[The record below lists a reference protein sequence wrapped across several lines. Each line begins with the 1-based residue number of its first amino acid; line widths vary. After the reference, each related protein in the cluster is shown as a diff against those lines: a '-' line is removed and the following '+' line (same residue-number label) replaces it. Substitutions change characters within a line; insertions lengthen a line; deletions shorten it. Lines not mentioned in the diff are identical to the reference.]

1 MIWDT
6 LNEDEIL
13 ERTNAQSLFEQNMLE
28 YGRHKYWKDYDRAP
42 DEGIPEQELMDSCIK
57 ELRDVYSEWIDKLC
71 QNRKT
76 PQWLSPL
83 LELGPS
89 KMADITIRAV
99 IKSWFSKTYWN
110 HDWGGNNS
118 VIPPLAQ
125 TVATHIAQD
134 ASDIIAFQRAKDI
147 NKEDWLKQSKWIKNW
162 TPKRCKAFAEKI
174 ENNIKLSVK
183 QKHDFGHH
191 MLRIAASLNVIM
203 LTSHT
208 TKKNGKIRKYLSVE
222 FHPTI
227 LKDLHLRHELMQ
239 NSTLVYRPMLSK
251 PEKHTVASSG
261 GYIHHQLRKPVVQR
275 YRSNFFGSDKKEQRF
290 SEPSELV
297 LKGLNHL
304 SETEWKVNEEVLDV
318 MKNMFENNTQLAN
331 LPVFSFEEFMFNEEY
346 PKEGSKEDKAKW
358 CQKREETWGNWYRQ
372 EQSRGRMLV
381 RLKLAEELLP
391 WGFFYHGY
399 SLDFRGRAYTICELL
414 SPQSSDFDRGLIC
427 FANGQKLNDKGRY
440 WQKVN
445 LANLFDQDKISFD
458 DRVRWVEEN
467 WNMFVRIAEDPYEN
481 KEWIDDSKKKNKS
494 FQRLAAIF
502 DITRDDGVSYLPVNL
517 DGKCNGNQHWAAIMK
532 DKVIAQLTGV
542 SPSDFPED
550 LYQFVADRT
559 TEYCLLHKDNN
570 AWYDL
575 FLEYWKNKILR
586 KVTKRSTMCEPYGL
600 TFYGIQRYLREEGH
614 LDWVPKDK
622 RGAAIVELARAIKAS
637 LDRTLQEPNKGKA
650 YLKEIVLKANAKN
663 KHLVWVTPSGFKV
676 VHYYNRRQKRRSL
689 ASLFNKKELTFYVRT
704 DDVSDREASQAI
716 APNFI
721 HSLDAA
727 HMFLTIDSLIS
738 KGITN
743 LSMIHDSYGCMPND
757 VEEMSATLR
766 VEFVKIHKS
775 NQLENLRR
783 QAQLQLGELLP
794 TVPETGDLKIEK
806 VIQSKYFFA

>member
-6 LNEDEIL
+6 LSDDEVL
-13 ERTNAQSLFEQNMLE
+13 ERTNSQSLFEQNMLE

-76 PQWLSPL
+76 PQWLAPL

-110 HDWGGNNS
+110 HDWGNNS

-134 ASDIIAFQRAKDI
+134 SCDIIAFQRAKEI
-147 NKEDWLKQSKWIKNW
+147 NREDWLKQSKWIKNW
-162 TPKRCKAFAEKI
+162 TPKRCKAFAEKV

-191 MLRIAASLNVIM
+191 MLRIAASLNVII
-203 LTSHT
+203 LTTHT
-208 TKKNGKIRKYLSVE
+208 TKRNGKIRKYLSVE

-239 NSTLVYRPMLSK
+239 NSTLVYRPMISK
-251 PEKHTVASSG
+251 PVEHTMAASG
-261 GYIHHQLRKPVVQR
+261 GYIHNNLRKPVVQR
-275 YRSNFFGSDKKEQRF
+275 YRSNFFGTDKKEQRF
-290 SEPSELV
+290 SQPSQLV
-297 LKGLNHL
+297 LDGLNHM
-304 SETEWKVNEEVLDV
+304 SKTEWKINKDVFDV
-318 MKNMFENNTQLAN
+318 MSNLFKNNTQLAN
-331 LPVFSFEEFMFNEEY
+331 LPIYSFEDFMFNDVYPDEGTKEE
-346 PKEGSKEDKAKW
+346 KAKW
-358 CQKREETWGNWYRQ
+358 CQKREESWGDWYRQ
-372 EQSRGRMLV
+372 EQGRGRMLV
-381 RLKLAEELLP
+381 RLKLAEELIP
-391 WGFFYHGY
+391 WEFFYHSY

-414 SPQSSDFDRGLIC
+414 SPQSSDFDRGLIA
-427 FANGQKLNDKGRY
+427 FAEGQKLNERGRY

-445 LANLFDQDKISFD
+445 IANLFDQDKISFD
-458 DRVRWVEEN
+458 KRVAWVEDN
-467 WNMFVRIAEDPYEN
+467 WDMIKRIAEDPYEN
-481 KEWIDDSKKKNKS
+481 KEWIDTAKKKNKS
-494 FQRLAAIF
+494 FQRLAACF
-502 DITRDDGVSYLPVNL
+502 DIVREDGMSFLPINL

-532 DKVIAQLTGV
+532 DKTIAHLTGV
-542 SPSDFPED
+542 SPSTTPED
-550 LYQFVADRT
+550 LYQFVADKT
-559 TEYCLLHKDNN
+559 TDYCDFHKEENQ
-570 AWYDL
+570 WYDM
-575 FLEYWKNKILR
+575 FLNFWENKILR

-600 TFYGIQRYLREEGH
+600 TFYGIQRYLKEEGH
-614 LDWVPKDK
+614 LEWVEKENQ
-622 RGAAIVELARAIKAS
+622 GAAIVELARAIKAS
-637 LDRTLQEPNKGKA
+637 LDSTLEEPNKGKA
-650 YLKEIVLKANAKN
+650 YLKEIILKANAKN
-663 KHLVWVTPSGFKV
+663 KHLVWTTPSGFKV

-727 HMFLTIDSLIS
+727 HMFLTIDSLI
-738 KGITN
+738 KGEVTN
-743 LSMIHDSYGCMPND
+743 LSMIHDSFGCMPND
-757 VEEMSATLR
+757 VDTMAAVLR
-766 VEFVKIHKS
+766 EEFVKVHKG
-775 NQLENLRR
+775 NQLHSLKR
-783 QAQLQLGELLP
+783 QAEQQLGELMP
-794 TVPETGDLKIEK
+794 DVPKTGDLNIEK
-806 VIQSKYFFA
+806 VIDSDYFFA